1 MNIFNVTMHF
11 PPGTLDIKPGA
22 TYKIVKVNGIE
33 TKNGSEARSI
43 ARRLAIV
50 EVGPMPPKR
59 MIVDLVVNGAP
70 KIDEFV

>member
-1 MNIFNVTMHF
+1 MHF

-22 TYKIVKVNGIE
+22 TYKVVEVNGIE
-33 TKNGSEARSI
+33 SENGSEARSI

-50 EVGPMPPKR
+50 EVGPEPPKK
-59 MIVDLVVNGAP
+59 MIVDLVVNNSH